1 MTRALWWHCLS
12 GIAGD
17 MALASLLDAGADLD
31 VVASGLESLSLEGW
45 HMQAGPAARGGVV
58 ATYLRVEVD
67 EPSSHSRPWAQVR
80 ALLEGAGGLPERAR
94 RRSLAV
100 FAALADAEA
109 AVHRAPV
116 EDVHFHEVG
125 GLDAIVDIVG
135 TCLALEALAIEAVFA
150 SPVPLG
156 RGTVHSAH
164 GALPNPAP
172 AVLRLLSGAPVLGT
186 DDPVEMTTPTGAALL
201 AALAGGFGP
210 MPAMTLRAS
219 GYGAGSRDN
228 PGRPNVVQA
237 VIGDL
242 ASSDSEAAGAEGAD
256 EELVLVEA
264 NVDDLSG
271 EVLGRLVPVLIE
283 AGALDAWLV
292 PAIGKK
298 GRPAHVVTAL
308 SAPSQVASV
317 TSTLLRQSGT
327 LGLRRH
333 QVLRTALERRWSEV
347 TVDGHRVRVK
357 IGPYRAKAEHED
369 CVTVAAATGRPLAEV
384 AFLAEAAARALV
396 PH

>member
-17 MALASLLDAGADLD
+17 MALASLLDVGADLG
-31 VVASGLESLSLEGW
+31 VVVHGLETLALDGW
-45 HMQAGPAARGGVV
+45 HIEAGSAERGGVA
-58 ATYLRVEVD
+58 ATYLHVAVD
-67 EPSSHSRPWAQVR
+67 EPSSPSRPWAQVR
-80 ALLEGAGGLPERAR
+80 DLLEGAGELPERAR
-94 RRSLAV
+94 QRSLAV
-100 FAALADAEA
+100 FGALADAEA
-109 AVHRAPV
+109 AVHRTPV
-116 EDVHFHEVG
+116 EEVHFHEVG
-125 GLDAIVDIVG
+125 ALDAIVDIVG
-135 TCLALEALAIEAVFA
+135 TCLALEALGVEAVFA

-156 RGTVHSAH
+156 RGTVRSAH

-172 AVLRLLSGAPVLGT
+172 AVLRLLAGAPVLGT
-186 DDPVEMTTPTGAALL
+186 DDPVELTTPTGAALL
-201 AALAGGFGP
+201 AALATGYGP

-242 ASSDSEAAGAEGAD
+242 ASELGGAAAAGGTE
-256 EELVLVEA
+256 EELFVVEA

-271 EVLGRLVPVLIE
+271 EVLGHLVPALIE

-308 SAPSQVASV
+308 TAPANIGSV
-317 TSTLLRQSGT
+317 TSALLRQSGT

-333 QVLRTALERRWSEV
+333 SVLRTALERRWSEV

-357 IGPYRAKAEHED
+357 IGPHRAKAEHED
-369 CVTVAAATGRPLAEV
+369 CVAVAAATGRPLAEV
-384 AFLAEAAARALV
+384 AFLAEAAARCPD

>member
-1 MTRALWWHCLS
+1 
-12 GIAGD
+12 
-17 MALASLLDAGADLD
+17 MALASLVDAGADLAT
-31 VVASGLESLSLEGW
+31 VVSGLEALRLDGW
-45 HMQAGPAARGGVV
+45 HIEARSVVREGVA
-58 ATYLRVEVD
+58 ATYLHVEVD
-67 EPSSHSRPWAQVR
+67 DPSSHGRPWAQVR
-80 ALLEGAGGLPERAR
+80 ALLAEATGLPERAR
-94 RRSLAV
+94 LRSLAV
-100 FAALADAEA
+100 FETLAEAEA

-116 EDVHFHEVG
+116 EEVHFHEVG

-135 TCLALEALAIEAVFA
+135 TCLALEALGIEAVFA

-156 RGTVHSAH
+156 RGTVRSAH

-172 AVLRLLSGAPVLGT
+172 AVLRLLAGAPVLGM
-186 DDPVEMTTPTGAALL
+186 DEPVELTTPTGAALL
-201 AALAGGFGP
+201 AALAATFGA

-228 PGRPNVVQA
+228 LGRPNVVQA

-242 ASSDSEAAGAEGAD
+242 SAEAGDASVGEGTD

-271 EVLGRLVPVLIE
+271 EVLGHLVPALIE

-298 GRPAHVVTAL
+298 GRPVHVVSAL
-308 SAPSQVASV
+308 TTPSRMSRVA
-317 TSTLLRQSGT
+317 STLLRQSGT

-333 QVLRTALERRWSEV
+333 PVMRTALERRWSEV

-357 IGPYRAKAEHED
+357 IGPHRAKAEHED
-369 CVTVAAATGRPLAEV
+369 CVAVAALTGRPLAEV
-384 AFLAEAAARALV
+384 AFLAEAAARAPG